1 MIFMSFQPF
10 TTASQSFA
18 PVQETVE
25 GGVYLRLS
33 EQGVILGNGYFSRT
47 YQTMGGRLSAGGI
60 LNRRVDGAAAE
71 YLPGEASQEFIL
83 RFVSGR
89 KRAALSAG
97 DLTIDSLSYADVSGG
112 KALCISFQPS
122 AVLGLPVTV
131 RLVAVLKEQD
141 HFLREYIEVS
151 VPEQQAD
158 SLTLDSIDLLSF
170 HVQQGQK
177 TWSRPEM
184 EPANISG
191 FHMGLG
197 QPVYLGSLFLG
208 CEFPAADTRIEEHT
222 ARTRY
227 YSGKSF
233 SHLKKTDGV
242 FLSWPAVLGA
252 ARSDDREVLQSD
264 FFCYIETVSTKT
276 EFRKQYNSWYDHML
290 DITSENIVG
299 SFYEIEKGLTQHGV
313 APMDAYVVD
322 DGWNDYSKGF
332 WCFNEKFPQELYP
345 SAALAKKFASHF
357 GLWLGPR
364 GGYTMDTPRFAKH
377 IQKAGNG
384 FRNPKSKDICVAAP
398 VYQQGVKKL
407 FLDFMQ
413 RFDLNYWKLDGF
425 ALRPCPKKRHGH
437 MTGGEH
443 DMYFTTE
450 LWENWTDIFT
460 EMRRQREEQGKSLW
474 INFTCYVNPSPW
486 FLQWVNSIWMQN
498 SGDHSFQIPSKGGSK
513 QDSDVD
519 RMMTYRDDRYF
530 DFVYTRE
537 LQFPLAHLY
546 NHDPIYGNTV
556 KSPRTKQTIQATTE
570 EFRNYLY
577 QLAARGTSFWE
588 LYFSFHMLDEEK
600 WEICAEVLR
609 WAEAHFHIL
618 RNAKLIG
625 KTPAGGDVYGYSAW
639 DGAEGI
645 VSLRNPANFQQE
657 YEITLNRLIGVKE
670 GAADMGCTQVL
681 PYAAKPDGKAYRYG
695 DGVKLTLAPHEVRIL
710 RFGAPDRQAARL
722 HVAKAAAG
730 NAVSLCFDK
739 RVSTEGARVL
749 LNGVQAKLTLCAD
762 YHTVIAACQ
771 EAFKPYEAVQIEA
784 ALTDCAGNA
793 VKETA
798 QAVYYPDDLI
808 FRADAQPGAVL
819 AERGIEGEGDFTL
832 AFPLSTEDADAVLL
846 AQDGAFTAAVDV
858 DGTLRF
864 TVGSVC
870 VASTKPVNDG
880 KRRSVTALREKNG
893 MLKLYLDGAL
903 DASAY
908 CAEAINEALP
918 AGEVRAEKLPGG
930 TVRLI
935 NRALAFDEIAK

>member
-1 MIFMSFQPF
+1 MSFQPF

-18 PVQETVE
+18 PMQESVE
-25 GGVYLRLS
+25 GGIYLRLS
-33 EQGVILGNGYFSRT
+33 DQGVIIGNGHFSRT
-47 YQTMGGRLSAGGI
+47 YQTIGGRLSVGSI

-83 RFVSGR
+83 RFLSRR

-97 DLTIDSLSYADVSGG
+97 DLTIDSISYATVSGG
-112 KALCISFQPS
+112 KALCIAFQP
-122 AVLGLPVTV
+122 ANVLGVPVTA

-151 VPEQQAD
+151 VPKQQAD
-158 SLTLDSIDLLSF
+158 SLTLDSLDLLSF

-184 EPANISG
+184 KPANISG

-208 CEFPAADTRIEEHT
+208 CEFPAADTRIEDAT

-227 YSGKSF
+227 YSGKPF
-233 SHLKKTDGV
+233 SRLKKTQGV
-242 FLSWPAVLGA
+242 FLSWPAVLGV
-252 ARSDDREVLQSD
+252 ARSDDKEVLQSD
-264 FFCYIETVSTKT
+264 FFRYIETISTKT

-299 SFYEIEKGLTQHGV
+299 SFYEMEKGLTQHGV

-322 DGWNDYSKGF
+322 DGWNDYTKGF
-332 WCFNEKFPQELYP
+332 WCFNDKFPQELYP
-345 SAALAKKFASHF
+345 SAALAKKFASNF

-364 GGYTMDTPRFAKH
+364 GGYTLDTPRFAKH
-377 IQKAGNG
+377 IQKAGTG
-384 FRNPKSKDICVAAP
+384 FRNPKSNDICVAAP

-425 ALRPCPKKRHGH
+425 ALRPCPKKKHGH

-450 LWENWTDIFT
+450 LWENWTDIFAA
-460 EMRRQREEQGKSLW
+460 MRAQREEQGKSLW

-498 SGDHSFQIPSKGGSK
+498 SGDHSFQIPSKGGSRE
-513 QDSDVD
+513 DSDVD

-530 DFVYTRE
+530 DFVRTRD

-556 KSPRTKQTIQATTE
+556 KSPRTKKTIQATTD
-570 EFRNYLY
+570 EFRKFLY

-588 LYFSFHMLDEEK
+588 LYFSYNMLDEEK
-600 WEICAEVLR
+600 WQVCAELLR
-609 WAEAHFHIL
+609 WAEENFHIL

-625 KTPAGGDVYGYSAW
+625 RTPAGGDVYGYSAW
-639 DGAEGI
+639 DGGEGI
-645 VSLRNPANFQQE
+645 VSLRNPANFAQD
-657 YEITLNRLIGVKE
+657 YEITLDRLIGVKE
-670 GAADMGCTQVL
+670 GVKDLVCLQVL
-681 PYAAKPDGKAYRYG
+681 PYAAKPDGKTYQYG
-695 DGVKLTLAPHEVRIL
+695 GRVKLTLAPHEVRIL
-710 RFGAPDRQAARL
+710 RFGAPDRQPAAL
-722 HVAKAAAG
+722 HTAKTISDRV
-730 NAVSLCFDK
+730 VSLCFDK
-739 RVSTEGARVL
+739 RVSIGEAKVL
-749 LNGVQAKLTLCAD
+749 LNGVQAELTLCAD
-762 YHTVIAACQ
+762 YHTVLASCQ
-771 EAFKPYEAVQIEA
+771 EAFVPNEAVEIA
-784 ALTDCAGNA
+784 VSLIDCAGNQ
-793 VKETA
+793 VHETA
-798 QAVYYPDDLI
+798 RVTAYPNDVIFHTQAASGKEL
-808 FRADAQPGAVL
+808 AQ
-819 AERGIEGEGDFTL
+819 RGVEGRGDFTL
-832 AFPLSTEDADAVLL
+832 TFPIAIREADALL
-846 AQDGAFTAAVDV
+846 VTQEGAF
-858 DGTLRF
+858 
-864 TVGSVC
+864 
-870 VASTKPVNDG
+870 VASIDANGKLCFAAGGVSVTSTRAVNDG
-880 KRRSVTALREKNG
+880 KQRSVAAVREKNG

-908 CAEAINEALP
+908 CAEQINETLP
-918 AGEVRAEKLPGG
+918 AGPVKAEKLAGG
-930 TVRLI
+930 EVRLL
-935 NRALAFDEIAK
+935 NRALAFDEVAK